1 MPNNVGLFI
10 GKPNG
15 VSVGSGRDTPLLA
28 VFSHYS
34 AALLFLPSPPV
45 SVNPNS
51 GTSVYTYSSYSSY
64 SLRKPKLWYKSSIH
78 TVHTVQSPYS
88 PKSGMHLTHSFRSP
102 NCGIYSILHTVSI
115 DQSVVCTLHMYCTFS
130 LDHNVKCTS

>member
-88 PKSGMHLTHSFRSP
+88 PKSGMFLTHSFRSP
-102 NCGIYSILHTVSI
+102 NCGTHVLYLIHTVY
-115 DQSVVCTLHMYCTFS
+115 M
-130 LDHNVKCTS
+130 

>member
-64 SLRKPKLWYKSSIH
+64 SLRKPKLWHKSSIH
-78 TVHTVQSPYS
+78 TVHTV
-88 PKSGMHLTHSFRSP
+88 
-102 NCGIYSILHTVSI
+102 HTVSVSPNSGTSLVYI
-115 DQSVVCTLHMYCTFS
+115 QFIQFIQSP
-130 LDHNVKCTS
+130 